1 MSTQVARIGG
11 QLLQAN
17 LLRELADLKFDNDL
31 LVIKRDNTLG
41 INTTTTPRNLTV
53 NGTLRTTS
61 GGSDPDVIFGN
72 SFKVGDL
79 TLATTGISTPS
90 GNVTI
95 KSTHPEGYI
104 KTNGI
109 GSYNFAIRDDGIQ
122 ALQTNGGLGIKS
134 EVFDGQT
141 LAWNSN
147 GNYGNYWD
155 PGPRN
160 SASSPPNDMDRLY
173 DYALTLSQ
181 SGSWT
186 AEELAAL
193 DWDGDGDIQA
203 DDVLQLGEL
212 NTKFVGGVAYP
223 ASNTIAEHNNPT
235 AFKAYIEK
243 YYPRSV
249 PKALQLQTGG
259 TLTVT
264 GNVHAT
270 GNITYGGTS
279 ITIGDDSTDS
289 ASFLAE
295 FKNDIIPDDNDRF
308 HIGKDDDST
317 GPAKGFKIA
326 VNNLIADS
334 VKASGLVYQ
343 GIELTKDVGIYFVS
357 SNNGNDINA
366 GNNPGGPFAS
376 LTKALSVAVDG
387 DLIYIYPGQYQETFP
402 MTVPKGVT
410 IQGDSIKGVEIYPTS
425 ATQSNDA
432 FLLNSDVTIENIT
445 IKDFF
450 YDSGNDKGYAFRFA
464 NNFSTLIEN
473 TEPGR
478 SPYIRNCTVLTKGTT
493 TSVSDPRGFDSGDAG
508 KGALVDGSVVNS
520 NSRSASILFH
530 AVTFITPGV
539 DGLTMTNG
547 VRVEWLNSFTYF
559 ANRGIYML
567 QGSGRTDNNGA
578 TVYGGEL
585 RTIASANVY
594 GNKGIEASGA
604 NCLAYMVNHNFAYI
618 GSGKN
623 VTNDNTTTIQAN
635 EVIETNSAKVY
646 HTGQDQRGNFRVG
659 DKFLVD
665 LENERT
671 SFDIESIFAQNTK
684 VQIRQGND
692 SVTLEPGRIGLDN
705 IVVTGN
711 VIEATRSAINFDS
724 VGNIVF
730 QGNVNAPSVETT
742 GNLSIGG
749 TLTTIGDAPT
759 DTVDFNTNIS
769 QDFTAGNNN
778 GVLTLR
784 GNKDDPSFAYGKTYT
799 LTANGITYTYGPT
812 GDGTG
817 GNSDARDG
825 NHYLGI
831 ADLNVPG
838 LTYGVSAPGG
848 GLLNPVQITYVAQSV
863 GDRLILGNTNGWTH
877 VGLQSGGSYRADG
890 TDLGTS
896 AYRWKELHTKS
907 AIIDSITISSQ
918 SIATTPS
925 NADLN
930 ITATGTG
937 KVRVENLEFEDNK
950 IIGKFSPEGVFTIS
964 DYELSTPAIFN
975 GYLAFR
981 TQLPKYTTVF
991 GIPVLGTAT
1000 VSDDAIKHAANM
1012 LGSYLDNN
1020 FDGVADDSLLLATFS
1035 SGLYGIVVYADA
1047 TEEASLAST
1056 FGAFAVNRTFG
1067 VYQSEMNNYQGDGV
1081 GGQRDLASEKILK
1094 NMLIPRICGLYTD
1107 LSPTRPTT
1115 LTTALDSS
1123 RGGYQAGGDPSYNY
1137 PAFAW
1142 YTDTT
1147 GLTYNNLCYEY
1158 LYLLVATMTGA
1169 LNWRSA
1175 TITNLFDHYTSVL
1188 LSAND
1193 AAGFAIVNN
1202 ATYKLPIANTPSIDY
1217 WTSVTN
1223 VLGGTSRDVVLQPSG
1238 NVEISSTSNI
1248 KLPNGTTAERPSVQ
1262 GGLRY
1267 NSTFGTIEG
1276 LETAGSVSLGGIYDT
1291 DRDTYLDLSNNQYN
1305 FVTAGVTNHRLNGTL
1320 LESNGFS
1327 SDHKFSIDGN
1337 VVSNDTQ
1344 DGTSILRANG
1354 TGYTEIENIKFRDS
1368 ELWNWSSS
1376 NFIINLT
1383 NTSGNAF
1390 LKIENTS
1397 GMVVPLGTT
1406 AERPGSPEV
1415 GTTRYNKQL
1424 EYLETWNGS
1433 NWINAAGEVESI
1445 ASSDVEDLAYV
1456 FNLILD

>member
-11 QLLQAN
+11 QLLQDN

-53 NGTLRTTS
+53 NGTLRTSS

-72 SFKVGDL
+72 SFKVGDI
-79 TLATTGISTPS
+79 TLATTGISTAS
-90 GNVTI
+90 GDISI
-95 KSTHPEGYI
+95 KSTHPEGFI
-104 KTNGI
+104 STAGV
-109 GSYNFAIRDDGIQ
+109 GSYNFAIKGDGIQ
-122 ALQTNGGLGIKS
+122 ALQTNGGIGIKS

-141 LAWNSN
+141 AAWNSN

-160 SASSPPNDMDRLY
+160 SATSVPNDMDRLY

-181 SGSWT
+181 SGNWT

-203 DDVLQLGEL
+203 DDVLQLKEL
-212 NTKFVGGVAYP
+212 NTQFVNGTAFP
-223 ASNTIAEHNNPT
+223 ASNTLAEHANT
-235 AFKAYIEK
+235 EAFKAYIAK

-249 PKALQLQTGG
+249 PKAVQLQTGG

-264 GNVHAT
+264 GDVHAT

-295 FKNDIIPDDNDRF
+295 FKNDLIPDDNDRF

-317 GPAKGFKIA
+317 GPAKGFRIA
-326 VNNLIADS
+326 VENLVADS

-357 SNNGNDINA
+357 TNNGADTND
-366 GNNPGGPFAS
+366 GNNPGGPFAT

-387 DLIYIYPGQYQETFP
+387 DLIYIYPGQYQEAFP

-410 IQGDSIKGVEIYPTS
+410 IQGDSIRGVEIYPTS

-432 FLLNSDVTIENIT
+432 FLVNSDVTIENIT
-445 IKDFF
+445 IKD
-450 YDSGNDKGYAFRFA
+450 YYYNSGANTGYGFRFA
-464 NNFSTLIEN
+464 NNFTTNIVGQDI
-473 TEPGR
+473 GR
-478 SPYIRNCTVLTKGTT
+478 SPYIRNCTVITKGST
-493 TSVSDPRGFDSGDAG
+493 TSASDPRGFDSGDAG
-508 KGALVDGSVVNS
+508 KGALVDGQVVS
-520 NSRSASILFH
+520 SSSRSASMLFH

-539 DGLTMTNG
+539 DALTMTNG

-559 ANRGIYML
+559 ANRGIYMT
-567 QGSGRTDNNGA
+567 QGSAGRTTPEA
-578 TVYGGEL
+578 TTVYGGEL

-594 GNKGIEASGA
+594 GNKGIEADGA
-604 NCLAYMVNHNFAYI
+604 NCLAYMINQNFAYI

-635 EVIETNSAKVY
+635 EVTELNNAKV
-646 HTGQDQRGNFRVG
+646 HFTGQDQKGNFRVG

-671 SFDIESIFAQNTK
+671 SFDIESIFATNSQ
-684 VQIRQGND
+684 VQIRNGND
-692 SVTLEPGRIGLDN
+692 TVTLNESIVALDN
-705 IVVTGN
+705 IAIQGN
-711 VIEATRSAINFDS
+711 VIEATKSAINFNS

-730 QGNVNAPSVETT
+730 QSNVNAPSIETT

-749 TLTTIGDAPT
+749 ALTTIGDAPT

-769 QDFTAGNNN
+769 QDFTPGNDN
-778 GVLTLR
+778 GLLTIP
-784 GNKDDPSFAYGKTYT
+784 GTIQDPSFAIDKTYT
-799 LTANGITYTYGPT
+799 LTANGVTYTYGPT
-812 GDGTG
+812 TNEDRNFYTG
-817 GNSDARDG
+817 LN
-825 NHYLGI
+825 NLGI
-831 ADLNVPG
+831 PGFAMGVVPG
-838 LTYGVSAPGG
+838 ALPV
-848 GLLNPVQITYVAQSV
+848 PVQITYTAQSA
-863 GDRLILGNTNGWTH
+863 GDTLTLANTNGWTH
-877 VGLQSGGSYRADG
+877 IGLQAGASYRAG
-890 TDLGTS
+890 AVDLGTS
-896 AYRWKELHTKS
+896 TTRWKELHTKS

-925 NADLN
+925 NADLK

-937 KVRVENLEFEDNK
+937 RVRFENLEFEDNK
-950 IIGKFSPEGVFTIS
+950 IIGKFSPEGVFTVS

-975 GYLAFR
+975 GYTSFK

-1012 LGSYLDNN
+1012 LASYLDNN
-1020 FDGVADDSLLLATFS
+1020 FDGVADDPALLATFS
-1035 SGLYGIVVYADA
+1035 SGLYGIVVYSDA
-1047 TEEASLAST
+1047 TEESTLSST

-1067 VYQSEMNNYQGDGV
+1067 VYQNEMNSYQGDGV

-1094 NMLIPRICGLYTD
+1094 NMLIPRIIGLYTD
-1107 LSPTRPTT
+1107 ISTTRPSI
-1115 LTTALDSS
+1115 LTTAMDSA
-1123 RGGYQAGGDPSYNY
+1123 RGGYQAGGVAGYNY

-1142 YTDTT
+1142 YTDAT
-1147 GLTYNNLCYEY
+1147 GLNYNNLCYEY
-1158 LYLLVATMTGA
+1158 LYLLTATMTGA
-1169 LNWRSA
+1169 LVWRA
-1175 TITNLFDHYTSVL
+1175 PGITSLFDHYTSL
-1188 LSAND
+1188 LLASND
-1193 AAGFAIVNN
+1193 AAGYALVNT
-1202 ATYKLPIANTPSIDY
+1202 ASYKLPIANTPSIDY

-1223 VLGGTSRDVVLQPSG
+1223 VLGGTSRDVVLKPSG
-1238 NVEISSTSNI
+1238 NLSVTGTSDI
-1248 KLPNGTTAERPSVQ
+1248 QLPVGTTAQRPPLQ
-1262 GGLRY
+1262 AGLRY

-1276 LETAGSVSLGGIYDT
+1276 LEVAGSVSLGGIYDT
-1291 DRDTYLDLSNNQYN
+1291 DRDTYLDLSNNQYQ
-1305 FVTAGVTNHRLNGTL
+1305 FVTAGQTNHTLNGTL
-1320 LESNGFS
+1320 LESQGFS

-1337 VVSNDTQ
+1337 IVSSDES
-1344 DGTSILRANG
+1344 DGTSVLRSNG
-1354 TGYTEIENIKFRDS
+1354 TGYTEIESLKFRDS

-1376 NFIINLT
+1376 NFIVNLT
-1383 NTSGNAF
+1383 NTTGNAY
-1390 LKIENTS
+1390 LKIDNTS
-1397 GMVVPLGTT
+1397 GMVVPQGTT
-1406 AERPGSPEV
+1406 AQRPASPEV
-1415 GTTRYNKQL
+1415 GHTRYNLTL

-1445 ASSDVEDLAYV
+1445 ESSDVEQLAYV

>member
-11 QLLQAN
+11 QLLQDN

-41 INTTTTPRNLTV
+41 INTTTTPRNLTI
-53 NGTLRTTS
+53 NGTIRTAS
-61 GGSDPDVIFGN
+61 GNSDPDVIFGN

-79 TLATTGISTPS
+79 TLATTGISSPS
-90 GNVTI
+90 GNISI
-95 KSTHPEGYI
+95 KSTHVEGYI

-109 GSYNFAIRDDGIQ
+109 GSNNFAVKGDGIQ
-122 ALQTNGGLGIKS
+122 ALQTNGGIGIKS

-141 LAWNSN
+141 AAWNSN

-155 PGPRN
+155 PGPID
-160 SASSPPNDMDRLY
+160 SATAPPNDMNRLY

-186 AEELAAL
+186 SEELAAL

-212 NTKFVGGVAYP
+212 NTNYVAGVAYP
-223 ASNTIAEHNNPT
+223 ASNLISEHANPT

-249 PKALQLQTGG
+249 PRQVQLQTGG

-270 GNITYGGTS
+270 GNITYGGGS
-279 ITIGDDSTDS
+279 ITIGDDSTDT

-295 FKNDIIPDDNDRF
+295 FKNDLIPDDSDRF

-357 SNNGNDINA
+357 VNNGNDINA

-376 LTKALSVAVDG
+376 ITKALSVATDG
-387 DLIYIYPGQYQETFP
+387 DLIYVYPGQYQETFP
-402 MTVPKGVT
+402 MTIPKGVT
-410 IQGDSIKGVEIYPTS
+410 VQGDSIKGVEIYPTS

-432 FLLNSDVTIENIT
+432 FLLNTDSTIENIT

-450 YDSGNDKGYAFRFA
+450 YDSGNDKGYGFRFA
-464 NNFSTLIEN
+464 NNFSTNIIDQ
-473 TEPGR
+473 EPGR

-493 TSVSDPRGFDSGDAG
+493 TSASDPRGFASGDAG
-508 KGALVDGSVVNS
+508 KGALVDGSVVS
-520 NSRSASILFH
+520 QNSRSASMLFH

-539 DGLTMTNG
+539 DGLTMKNG

-559 ANRGIYML
+559 ANRGIYIL
-567 QGSGRTDNNGA
+567 QGSGRTAKNGT

-594 GNKGIEASGA
+594 GNKGIEADGA
-604 NCLAYMVNHNFAYI
+604 NCLAYMVNQNFAYI

-635 EVIETNSAKVY
+635 EVTESNNAKIY
-646 HTGQDQRGNFRVG
+646 FTGQDQRGNFRVG

-671 SFDIESIFAQNTK
+671 SFDVESIFASNSK

-692 SVTLEPGRIGLDN
+692 VVSLEPGRVGLDN
-705 IVVTGN
+705 IVIQGN
-711 VIEATRSAINFDS
+711 VIQATKSAINFNS

-730 QGNVNAPSVETT
+730 QGNVNAPSVDMT
-742 GNLSIGG
+742 GNLTIGG
-749 TLTTIGDAPT
+749 SLTTLGDAPT

-769 QDFTAGNNN
+769 QNFEPGNNN
-778 GVLTLR
+778 GILKLY
-784 GNKDDPSFAYGKTYT
+784 GDKSDPNFNYPETYS
-799 LTANGITYTYGPT
+799 LKANGITYTYNAT
-812 GDGTG
+812 GEDER
-817 GNSDARDG
+817 NYFA
-825 NHYLGI
+825 GI
-831 ADLNVPG
+831 AALNVPG
-838 LTYGVSAPGG
+838 LTIGSHSLN
-848 GLLNPVQITYVAQSV
+848 GLTNAILITYIAQAV
-863 GDRLILGNTNGWTH
+863 GDQLVLLGNASDATNGWVHLGHQPGT
-877 VGLQSGGSYRADG
+877 YRADG
-890 TDLGTS
+890 SDLGTS
-896 AYRWKELHTKS
+896 TYRWKELHTKT
-907 AIIDSITISSQ
+907 ANIDTISISSQ
-918 SIATTPS
+918 LISTNTS
-925 NADLN
+925 NADLY

-937 KVRVENLEFEDNK
+937 KVRVENIEFEDNK
-950 IIGKFSPEGVFTIS
+950 IIGKFSPEGSFIVN
-964 DYELSTPAIFN
+964 DYELSTPTIFN
-975 GYLAFR
+975 GYMSFK

-1000 VSDDAIKHAANM
+1000 VSDNAIKHAANM
-1012 LGSYLDNN
+1012 LASYLDNN
-1020 FDGVADDSLLLATFS
+1020 FDNVADDATLLATFS

-1056 FGAFAVNRTFG
+1056 FGSFAVNRTFG
-1067 VYQSEMNNYQGDGV
+1067 VYQSEMNSYLGDGV
-1081 GGQRDLASEKILK
+1081 GSQRDLASEKILK
-1094 NMLIPRICGLYTD
+1094 NMLIPRISGLYTN
-1107 LSPTRPTT
+1107 LSTTRPTT
-1115 LTTALDSS
+1115 LTTAMDAS
-1123 RGGYQAGGDPSYNY
+1123 RGGYQAGGVAGYNY

-1142 YTDTT
+1142 YTDPT
-1147 GLTYNNLCYEY
+1147 GLNYNNLCYEY
-1158 LYLLVATMTGA
+1158 LYLLTATMAGSLT
-1169 LNWRSA
+1169 WRSA
-1175 TITNLFDHYTSVL
+1175 TITSLFDHYTSVL
-1188 LSAND
+1188 LANND
-1193 AAGFAIVNN
+1193 AAGFSIVND
-1202 ATYKLPIANTPSIDY
+1202 ATYKLPITNSPSIDY

-1223 VLGGTSRDVVLQPSG
+1223 NLGGTSRDVVLQPSG
-1238 NVEISSTSNI
+1238 NVTVSATSDLR
-1248 KLPNGTTAERPSVQ
+1248 LPVGTTAQRPPLQ
-1262 GGLRY
+1262 AGLRY

-1305 FVTAGVTNHRLNGTL
+1305 FVTAGQTNHRLNGIL
-1320 LESNGFS
+1320 LESQGFS

-1337 VVSNDTQ
+1337 IVSNDTT
-1344 DGTSILRANG
+1344 DGTSILRSNG

-1376 NFIINLT
+1376 NFIFNLT
-1383 NTSGNAF
+1383 NSTGNAY
-1390 LKIENTS
+1390 LKIDNTS
-1397 GMVVPLGTT
+1397 GMVVPQGTT
-1406 AERPGSPEV
+1406 AQRPAGPEV
-1415 GTTRYNKQL
+1415 GHTRYNKQL

-1433 NWINAAGEVESI
+1433 KWINAAGEVESI
-1445 ASSDVEDLAYV
+1445 LADDVEQLAYV

>member
-11 QLLQAN
+11 QLLQDN

-41 INTTTTPRNLTV
+41 INTTTTPRNLTI

-72 SFKVGDL
+72 SFKVGDI
-79 TLATTGISTPS
+79 TLATTGISTAS
-90 GNVTI
+90 GNISI
-95 KSTHPEGYI
+95 KSTHPQGFI
-104 KTNGI
+104 TTAGV
-109 GSYNFAIRDDGIQ
+109 GSYNFAVKGDGIQ
-122 ALQTNGGLGIKS
+122 ALQTNGGIGIKS

-141 LAWNSN
+141 AAWNSN

-155 PGPRN
+155 PGPKI

-181 SGSWT
+181 SGNWT

-203 DDVLQLGEL
+203 DDVLQLKEL
-212 NTKFVGGVAYP
+212 NTQFVSGTAFP
-223 ASNTIAEHNNPT
+223 ASNTLAEHSNT
-235 AFKAYIEK
+235 EAFKAYIAK

-249 PKALQLQTGG
+249 PKEVQLQTGG

-295 FKNDIIPDDNDRF
+295 FKNDLIPDDNDRF

-317 GPAKGFKIA
+317 GPAKGFRIA
-326 VNNLIADS
+326 VENLVADS

-357 SNNGNDINA
+357 TNNGADTND

-376 LTKALSVAVDG
+376 LTKALSVATDG
-387 DLIYIYPGQYQETFP
+387 DLIYIYPGQYQEAFP

-410 IQGDSIKGVEIYPTS
+410 IQGDSIRGVEIYPTS

-445 IKDFF
+445 LKD
-450 YDSGNDKGYAFRFA
+450 YYYNSGANTGYGFRFA
-464 NNFSTLIEN
+464 NNFTTNIVGQDI
-473 TEPGR
+473 GR
-478 SPYIRNCTVLTKGTT
+478 SPYIRNCTVITKGTT
-493 TSVSDPRGFDSGDAG
+493 TSASDPRGFASGDAG
-508 KGALVDGSVVNS
+508 KGALVDGQVVS
-520 NSRSASILFH
+520 STSRSASILFH

-539 DGLTMTNG
+539 DALTMTNG

-559 ANRGIYML
+559 ANRGIYMT
-567 QGSGRTDNNGA
+567 QGSAGRTTPEST

-594 GNKGIEASGA
+594 GNKGIEADGA
-604 NCLAYMVNHNFAYI
+604 NCLAYMINQNFAYI

-635 EVIETNSAKVY
+635 EVTELNNAKV
-646 HTGQDQRGNFRVG
+646 HFTGQDQRGNFRVG

-671 SFDIESIFAQNTK
+671 SFDIESIFATNSQ
-684 VQIRQGND
+684 VQIRNGNNT
-692 SVTLEPGRIGLDN
+692 VTLNESIVALDN
-705 IVVTGN
+705 IAIQGN
-711 VIEATRSAINFDS
+711 VIEATKSAINFNS

-749 TLTTIGDAPT
+749 ALTTIGDAPT

-769 QDFTAGNNN
+769 QDFTPGNDN
-778 GVLTLR
+778 GVLTVP
-784 GNKDDPSFAYGKTYT
+784 GNIQDPSFAIDKTYT
-799 LTANGITYTYGPT
+799 LTANGVTYTYGPT
-812 GDGTG
+812 TNEDRNFYTG
-817 GNSDARDG
+817 LN
-825 NHYLGI
+825 NLGI
-831 ADLNVPG
+831 PGFAMGVVPG
-838 LTYGVSAPGG
+838 ALPV
-848 GLLNPVQITYVAQSV
+848 PVQITYTAQSA
-863 GDRLILGNTNGWTH
+863 GDTLTLANTNGWTH
-877 VGLQSGGSYRADG
+877 VGLQAGASYRAG
-890 TDLGTS
+890 AVDLGTS
-896 AYRWKELHTKS
+896 TTRWKELHTKS

-918 SIATTPS
+918 SIATTPT
-925 NADLN
+925 NADLK

-937 KVRVENLEFEDNK
+937 RVRFENLEFEDNK

-975 GYLAFR
+975 GYTAFK

-1012 LGSYLDNN
+1012 LASYLDND

-1047 TEEASLAST
+1047 TEEST
-1056 FGAFAVNRTFG
+1056 LSSIFGAFAVNRTFG
-1067 VYQSEMNNYQGDGV
+1067 VYQNEMNSYQGDGV

-1094 NMLIPRICGLYTD
+1094 NMLIPRIIGLYTD
-1107 LSPTRPTT
+1107 ISTTRPSI
-1115 LTTALDSS
+1115 LTTAMDSA
-1123 RGGYQAGGDPSYNY
+1123 RGGYQAGGVAGYNY

-1142 YTDTT
+1142 YTDAT
-1147 GLTYNNLCYEY
+1147 GLNYNNLCYEY
-1158 LYLLVATMTGA
+1158 LYLLTATMTGA
-1169 LNWRSA
+1169 LVWRA
-1175 TITNLFDHYTSVL
+1175 PGITSLFDHYTSL
-1188 LSAND
+1188 LLANND
-1193 AAGFAIVNN
+1193 AAGYALVNT
-1202 ATYKLPIANTPSIDY
+1202 ASYKLPITNTPSIDY

-1223 VLGGTSRDVVLQPSG
+1223 VLGGTSRDVILKPSG
-1238 NVEISSTSNI
+1238 NVTVSATSDI
-1248 KLPNGTTAERPSVQ
+1248 QLPVGTTAQRPPLQ
-1262 GGLRY
+1262 AGLRY

-1276 LETAGSVSLGGIYDT
+1276 LEVAGSVSLGGIYDT
-1291 DRDTYLDLSNNQYN
+1291 DRDTYLDLSNNQYQ
-1305 FVTAGVTNHRLNGTL
+1305 FVTAGQTNHTLNGTL
-1320 LESNGFS
+1320 LESQGFS

-1337 VVSNDTQ
+1337 IVSSDES
-1344 DGTSILRANG
+1344 DGTSVLRSNG
-1354 TGYTEIENIKFRDS
+1354 TGYTEIESLKFRDS

-1383 NTSGNAF
+1383 NTTGNAY
-1390 LKIENTS
+1390 LKIDNTS
-1397 GMVVPLGTT
+1397 GMVVPQGTT

-1424 EYLETWNGS
+1424 EYLETWNGT

-1445 ASSDVEDLAYV
+1445 ESSDVEQLAYV

>member
-11 QLLQAN
+11 QLLQNN

-53 NGTLRTTS
+53 TGTLRTTS
-61 GGSDPDVIFGN
+61 GSSDPDVIFGN

-79 TLATTGISTPS
+79 TLATTGISTAS
-90 GNVTI
+90 GDVTL
-95 KSTHPEGYI
+95 KSTHPAGFVS
-104 KTNGI
+104 TNGI
-109 GSYNFAIRDDGIQ
+109 GSYNFAVKGDGIQ
-122 ALQTNGGLGIKS
+122 ALQTNGGIGIKS
-134 EVFDGQT
+134 EAFDGQT
-141 LAWNSN
+141 AAWNSN

-160 SASSPPNDMDRLY
+160 SATSVPNDMDRLY
-173 DYALTLSQ
+173 DYALSLSQ

-186 AEELAAL
+186 PEELAAL

-212 NTKFVGGVAYP
+212 NTKFVNGVAYP

-235 AFKAYIEK
+235 AFKAYIAK

-249 PKALQLQTGG
+249 PKELQLQTGG

-295 FKNDIIPDDNDRF
+295 FKNDLIPDDTDRF

-317 GPAKGFKIA
+317 GPAKGFRIA
-326 VNNLIADS
+326 VDNLIADS

-357 SNNGNDINA
+357 SNNGSDTND

-402 MTVPKGVT
+402 MTVPAGVT
-410 IQGDSIKGVEIYPTS
+410 IQGDSIRGVEIYPTS

-432 FLLNSDVTIENIT
+432 FLVNSDVTIENIT

-464 NNFSTLIEN
+464 NNFSTTVDLSG
-473 TEPGR
+473 PGR
-478 SPYIRNCTVLTKGTT
+478 SPYIRNITVLTKGTT
-493 TSVSDPRGFDSGDAG
+493 TNASDPRGFASGDAG
-508 KGALVDGSVVNS
+508 KGALIDGQVVAS
-520 NSRSASILFH
+520 NSRSASMLFH
-530 AVTFITPGV
+530 SCTFITPGV
-539 DGLTMTNG
+539 DALTITNG

-559 ANRGIYML
+559 ANRGIYMK

-594 GNKGIEASGA
+594 GNKGIEADGA
-604 NCLAYMVNHNFAYI
+604 NCLAYMINQNFAYI

-635 EVIETNSAKVY
+635 EVTELNNAKVY
-646 HTGQDQRGNFRVG
+646 FTGQDQRGNFRVG
-659 DKFLVD
+659 DNFLVD

-692 SVTLEPGRIGLDN
+692 SVTIEPGKIGLDN

-730 QGNVNAPSVETT
+730 QGNVNAPSVETS

-749 TLTTIGDAPT
+749 TLTTIGDEPT

-769 QDFTAGNNN
+769 QDFTPGNNN
-778 GVLTLR
+778 GVLTVP
-784 GNKDDPSFAYGKTYT
+784 GTIQDPSFAINKTYT
-799 LTANGITYTYGPT
+799 LTANGVTYTYGPT
-812 GDGTG
+812 TNEDRNFYTG
-817 GNSDARDG
+817 LN
-825 NHYLGI
+825 NLGI
-831 ADLNVPG
+831 PGFNMGVVPG
-838 LTYGVSAPGG
+838 ALPV
-848 GLLNPVQITYVAQSV
+848 PVQITYTAQSA
-863 GDRLILGNTNGWTH
+863 GDTLTLANTNGWTH
-877 VGLQSGGSYRADG
+877 VGLQAGASYRAG
-890 TDLGTS
+890 AVDLGTS
-896 AYRWKELHTKS
+896 TTRWKELHTKS

-925 NADLN
+925 NADLK

-937 KVRVENLEFEDNK
+937 RVRFENLEFEDNK

-964 DYELSTPAIFN
+964 DYELSTPTIFS
-975 GYLAFR
+975 GYLSFR
-981 TQLPKYTTVF
+981 TQLPKYTEVF
-991 GIPVLGTAT
+991 GIPVLGKAT

-1012 LGSYLDNN
+1012 LASYLDNN
-1020 FDGVADDSLLLATFS
+1020 FDGVADDPALLATFS

-1067 VYQSEMNNYQGDGV
+1067 VYQNEMNSYQGDGV
-1081 GGQRDLASEKILK
+1081 SGQRDLASEKILK
-1094 NMLIPRICGLYTD
+1094 NMLMPRISGLYTD
-1107 LSPTRPTT
+1107 LSTTRPTA
-1115 LTTALDSS
+1115 LTTALDAA
-1123 RGGYQAGGDPSYNY
+1123 RGGYQEGGVAGYNY

-1142 YTDTT
+1142 YTDPT
-1147 GLTYNNLCYEY
+1147 GLNYNDLCYEY
-1158 LYLLVATMTGA
+1158 MYLLVATMTGS
-1169 LNWRSA
+1169 LNWRSS
-1175 TITNLFDHYTSVL
+1175 TITSLWDPYTSVL
-1188 LSAND
+1188 LANDD
-1193 AAGFAIVNN
+1193 AAGFSIVNN
-1202 ATYKLPIANTPSIDY
+1202 STYKFPIANSPSIDY

-1223 VLGGTSRDVVLQPSG
+1223 VLGGTKRDVVLQPSG
-1238 NVEISSTSNI
+1238 NVTISATSDI
-1248 KLPNGTTAERPSVQ
+1248 KLPVGTTAQRPPVQ

-1276 LETAGSVSLGGIYDT
+1276 LEVAGSVSLGGIYDT
-1291 DRDTYLDLSNNQYN
+1291 DRDTYLDLSNNQYQ
-1305 FVTAGVTNHRLNGTL
+1305 FVTAGQTNHTLNGTL
-1320 LESNGFS
+1320 IESQGFS

-1337 VVSNDTQ
+1337 IVSSDQT
-1344 DGTSILRANG
+1344 DGTSILRSNG
-1354 TGYTEIENIKFRDS
+1354 TGYTEIEDLKFRDS
-1368 ELWNWSSS
+1368 ELWNWSDS
-1376 NFIINLT
+1376 NFIVNLT
-1383 NTSGNAF
+1383 NTTGNAY

-1397 GMVVPLGTT
+1397 GMVVPLGTS
-1406 AERPGSPEV
+1406 AERPGTPEV

>member
-11 QLLQAN
+11 QLLQDN

-41 INTTTTPRNLTV
+41 INTTTTPRNLTI
-53 NGTLRTTS
+53 NGTIRTAS
-61 GGSDPDVIFGN
+61 GNSDPDVIFGN

-79 TLATTGISTPS
+79 TLATTGISSPS
-90 GNVTI
+90 GNISI
-95 KSTHPEGYI
+95 KSTHVEGYI

-109 GSYNFAIRDDGIQ
+109 GSNNFAVKGDGIQ
-122 ALQTNGGLGIKS
+122 ALQTNGGIGIKS

-141 LAWNSN
+141 AAWNSN

-155 PGPRN
+155 PGPID
-160 SASSPPNDMDRLY
+160 SATAPPNDMNRLY

-186 AEELAAL
+186 SEELAAL

-212 NTKFVGGVAYP
+212 NTNYVAGVAYP
-223 ASNTIAEHNNPT
+223 ASNLISEHANPT

-249 PKALQLQTGG
+249 PRQVQLQTGG

-264 GNVHAT
+264 GNLHAT
-270 GNITYGGTS
+270 GNITYGGGS
-279 ITIGDDSTDS
+279 ITIGDDSTDT

-295 FKNDIIPDDNDRF
+295 FKNDLIPDDSDRF
-308 HIGKDDDST
+308 HIGKDNDST

-357 SNNGNDINA
+357 VNNGNDINA

-376 LTKALSVAVDG
+376 ITKALSVATDG
-387 DLIYIYPGQYQETFP
+387 DLIYVYPGQYQETFP
-402 MTVPKGVT
+402 MTIPKGVT
-410 IQGDSIKGVEIYPTS
+410 VQGDSIKGVEIYPTS

-432 FLLNSDVTIENIT
+432 FLLNTDSTIENIT

-450 YDSGNDKGYAFRFA
+450 YDSGNDKGYGFRFA
-464 NNFSTLIEN
+464 NNFSTNIIDQ
-473 TEPGR
+473 EPGR

-493 TSVSDPRGFDSGDAG
+493 TSASDPRGFASGDAG
-508 KGALVDGSVVNS
+508 KGALVDGSVVS
-520 NSRSASILFH
+520 QNSRSASMLFH

-539 DGLTMTNG
+539 DGLTMKNG

-559 ANRGIYML
+559 ANRGIYIL
-567 QGSGRTDNNGA
+567 QGSGRTAKNGT

-594 GNKGIEASGA
+594 GNKGIEADGA
-604 NCLAYMVNHNFAYI
+604 NCLAYMVNQNFAYI

-635 EVIETNSAKVY
+635 EVTESNNAKIY
-646 HTGQDQRGNFRVG
+646 FTGQDQRGNFRVG

-671 SFDIESIFAQNTK
+671 SFDVESIFASNSK

-692 SVTLEPGRIGLDN
+692 VVSLEPGRVGLDN
-705 IVVTGN
+705 IVIQGN
-711 VIEATRSAINFDS
+711 VIQATKSAINFNS

-730 QGNVNAPSVETT
+730 QGNVNAPSVDMT
-742 GNLSIGG
+742 GNLTIGG
-749 TLTTIGDAPT
+749 SLTTLGDAPT

-769 QDFTAGNNN
+769 QNFEPGNNN
-778 GVLTLR
+778 GILKLYGDKSDPNFNYPETYSLR
-784 GNKDDPSFAYGKTYT
+784 
-799 LTANGITYTYGPT
+799 ANGITYTYNAT
-812 GDGTG
+812 GEDER
-817 GNSDARDG
+817 NYFA
-825 NHYLGI
+825 GI
-831 ADLNVPG
+831 AALSVPG
-838 LTYGVSAPGG
+838 LTIGSHSLN
-848 GLLNPVQITYVAQSV
+848 GLTNAILITYIAQAV
-863 GDRLILGNTNGWTH
+863 GDQLVLLGNASDATNGWVHLGHQPGT
-877 VGLQSGGSYRADG
+877 YKADG
-890 TDLGTS
+890 SDLGTS
-896 AYRWKELHTKS
+896 SYRWKELHTKS
-907 AIIDSITISSQ
+907 ANIDTISISSQ
-918 SIATTPS
+918 LISTNTT

-950 IIGKFSPEGVFTIS
+950 IIGKFSPEGSFIVN
-964 DYELSTPAIFN
+964 DYELSTPTIFN
-975 GYLAFR
+975 GYMSFK

-1000 VSDDAIKHAANM
+1000 VSDNAIKHAANM
-1012 LGSYLDNN
+1012 LASYLDNN
-1020 FDGVADDSLLLATFS
+1020 FDNVADDATLLATFS

-1056 FGAFAVNRTFG
+1056 FGSFAVNRTFG
-1067 VYQSEMNNYQGDGV
+1067 VYQSEMNSYLGDGV
-1081 GGQRDLASEKILK
+1081 GSQRDLASEKILK
-1094 NMLIPRICGLYTD
+1094 NMLIPRISGLYTN
-1107 LSPTRPTT
+1107 LSTTRPTT
-1115 LTTALDSS
+1115 LTTAMDAS
-1123 RGGYQAGGDPSYNY
+1123 RGGYQAGGVAGYNY

-1142 YTDTT
+1142 YTDPT
-1147 GLTYNNLCYEY
+1147 GLNYNNLCYEY
-1158 LYLLVATMTGA
+1158 LYLLTATMAGSLT
-1169 LNWRSA
+1169 WRSA
-1175 TITNLFDHYTSVL
+1175 TITSLFDHYTSVL
-1188 LSAND
+1188 LANND
-1193 AAGFAIVNN
+1193 AAGFSIVND
-1202 ATYKLPIANTPSIDY
+1202 ATYKLPITNSPSIDY

-1223 VLGGTSRDVVLQPSG
+1223 NLGGTSRDVVLQPSG
-1238 NVEISSTSNI
+1238 NVTVSATSDLR
-1248 KLPNGTTAERPSVQ
+1248 LPVGTTAQRPPLQ
-1262 GGLRY
+1262 AGLRY

-1305 FVTAGVTNHRLNGTL
+1305 FVTAGQTNHRLNGIL
-1320 LESNGFS
+1320 LESQGFS

-1337 VVSNDTQ
+1337 IVSNDTT
-1344 DGTSILRANG
+1344 DGTSILRSNG

-1376 NFIINLT
+1376 NFIFNLT
-1383 NTSGNAF
+1383 NSTGNAY
-1390 LKIENTS
+1390 LKIDNTS
-1397 GMVVPLGTT
+1397 GMVVPQGTT
-1406 AERPGSPEV
+1406 AQRPAGPEV
-1415 GTTRYNKQL
+1415 GHTRYNKQL

-1433 NWINAAGEVESI
+1433 KWINAAGEVESI
-1445 ASSDVEDLAYV
+1445 LADDVEQLAYV

>member
-11 QLLQAN
+11 QLLQNN

-53 NGTLRTTS
+53 TGTLRTTS
-61 GGSDPDVIFGN
+61 GSSDPDVIFGN

-79 TLATTGISTPS
+79 TLATTGISTAS
-90 GNVTI
+90 GDVTL
-95 KSTHPEGYI
+95 KSTHPAGFVT
-104 KTNGI
+104 TNGI
-109 GSYNFAIRDDGIQ
+109 GSYNFAVKGDGIQ
-122 ALQTNGGLGIKS
+122 ALQTNGGIGIKS
-134 EVFDGQT
+134 EAFDGQT
-141 LAWNSN
+141 AAWNSN

-160 SASSPPNDMDRLY
+160 SATSVPNDMDRLY
-173 DYALTLSQ
+173 DYALSLSQ

-186 AEELAAL
+186 PEELAAL

-212 NTKFVGGVAYP
+212 NTKFVNGVAYP

-235 AFKAYIEK
+235 AFKAYIAK

-249 PKALQLQTGG
+249 PKELQLQTGG

-295 FKNDIIPDDNDRF
+295 FKNDLIPDDTDRF

-317 GPAKGFKIA
+317 GPAKGFRIA
-326 VNNLIADS
+326 VDNLIADS

-357 SNNGNDINA
+357 SNNGSDTND

-402 MTVPKGVT
+402 MTVPAGVT
-410 IQGDSIKGVEIYPTS
+410 IQGDSIRGVEIYPTS

-432 FLLNSDVTIENIT
+432 FLVNSDVTIENIT

-464 NNFSTLIEN
+464 NNFSTTVDLSG
-473 TEPGR
+473 PGR
-478 SPYIRNCTVLTKGTT
+478 SPYIRNITVLTKGTT
-493 TSVSDPRGFDSGDAG
+493 TNASDPRGFASGDAG
-508 KGALVDGSVVNS
+508 KGALIDGQVVAS
-520 NSRSASILFH
+520 NSRSASMLFH
-530 AVTFITPGV
+530 SCTFITPGV
-539 DGLTMTNG
+539 DALTITNG

-559 ANRGIYML
+559 ANRGIYMK

-594 GNKGIEASGA
+594 GNKGIEADGA
-604 NCLAYMVNHNFAYI
+604 NCLAYMINQNFAYI

-635 EVIETNSAKVY
+635 EVTELNNAKVY
-646 HTGQDQRGNFRVG
+646 FTGQDQRGNFRVG
-659 DKFLVD
+659 DNFLVD

-692 SVTLEPGRIGLDN
+692 SVTIEPGKIGLDN

-730 QGNVNAPSVETT
+730 QGNVNAPSVETS

-749 TLTTIGDAPT
+749 TLTTIGDEPT

-769 QDFTAGNNN
+769 QDFTPGNNN
-778 GVLTLR
+778 GVLTVP
-784 GNKDDPSFAYGKTYT
+784 GTIQDPSFAINKTYT
-799 LTANGITYTYGPT
+799 LTANGVTYTYGPT
-812 GDGTG
+812 TNEDRNFYTG
-817 GNSDARDG
+817 LN
-825 NHYLGI
+825 NLGI
-831 ADLNVPG
+831 PGFNMGVVPG
-838 LTYGVSAPGG
+838 ALPV
-848 GLLNPVQITYVAQSV
+848 PVQITYTAQSA
-863 GDRLILGNTNGWTH
+863 GDTLTLANTNGWTH
-877 VGLQSGGSYRADG
+877 VGLQAGASYRAG
-890 TDLGTS
+890 AVDLGTS
-896 AYRWKELHTKS
+896 TTRWKELHTNS

-925 NADLN
+925 NADLK

-937 KVRVENLEFEDNK
+937 RVRFENLEFEDNK
-950 IIGKFSPEGVFTIS
+950 IIGKFSPEGVFTVS
-964 DYELSTPAIFN
+964 DYELSTPTIFS
-975 GYLAFR
+975 GYLSFR
-981 TQLPKYTTVF
+981 TQLPKYTEVF

-1012 LGSYLDNN
+1012 LASYLDNN
-1020 FDGVADDSLLLATFS
+1020 FDGVADDPALLATFS

-1056 FGAFAVNRTFG
+1056 FGSFAVNRTFG
-1067 VYQSEMNNYQGDGV
+1067 VYQNEMNSYQGDGV
-1081 GGQRDLASEKILK
+1081 SGQRDLASEKILK
-1094 NMLIPRICGLYTD
+1094 NMLMPRISGLYTD
-1107 LSPTRPTT
+1107 LSTTRPTA
-1115 LTTALDSS
+1115 LTTALDAA
-1123 RGGYQAGGDPSYNY
+1123 RGGYQEGGVAGYNY

-1142 YTDTT
+1142 YTDPT
-1147 GLTYNNLCYEY
+1147 GLNYNDLCYEY
-1158 LYLLVATMTGA
+1158 MYLLVATMTGS
-1169 LNWRSA
+1169 LNWRSS
-1175 TITNLFDHYTSVL
+1175 TITSLWDPYTSVL
-1188 LSAND
+1188 LANDD
-1193 AAGFAIVNN
+1193 AAGFSIVNN
-1202 ATYKLPIANTPSIDY
+1202 STYKFPIANSPSIDY

-1223 VLGGTSRDVVLQPSG
+1223 VLGGTKRDVVLQPSG
-1238 NVEISSTSNI
+1238 NVTISATSDI
-1248 KLPNGTTAERPSVQ
+1248 KLPVGTTAQRPPVQ

-1276 LETAGSVSLGGIYDT
+1276 LEVAGSVSLGGIYDT
-1291 DRDTYLDLSNNQYN
+1291 DRDTYLDLSNNQYQ
-1305 FVTAGVTNHRLNGTL
+1305 FVTAGQTNHTLNGTL
-1320 LESNGFS
+1320 IESQGFS

-1337 VVSNDTQ
+1337 IVSSDQT
-1344 DGTSILRANG
+1344 DGTSILRSNG
-1354 TGYTEIENIKFRDS
+1354 TGYTEIEDLKFRDS
-1368 ELWNWSSS
+1368 ELWNWSDS
-1376 NFIINLT
+1376 NFIVNLT
-1383 NTSGNAF
+1383 NTTGNAY

-1397 GMVVPLGTT
+1397 GMVVPLGTS
-1406 AERPGSPEV
+1406 AERPGTPEV

-1445 ASSDVEDLAYV
+1445 ATSDVEDLAYV

>member
-11 QLLQAN
+11 QLLQDN

-41 INTTTTPRNLTV
+41 INTTTTPRNLTI
-53 NGTLRTTS
+53 NGTIRTAS
-61 GGSDPDVIFGN
+61 GNSDPDVIFGN

-79 TLATTGISTPS
+79 TLATTGISSPS
-90 GNVTI
+90 GNISI
-95 KSTHPEGYI
+95 KSTHVEGYI

-109 GSYNFAIRDDGIQ
+109 GSNNFAVKGDGIQ
-122 ALQTNGGLGIKS
+122 ALQTNGGIGIKS

-141 LAWNSN
+141 AAWNSN

-155 PGPRN
+155 PGPID
-160 SASSPPNDMDRLY
+160 SATAPPNDMNRLY

-186 AEELAAL
+186 SEELAAL

-212 NTKFVGGVAYP
+212 NTNYVAGVAYP
-223 ASNTIAEHNNPT
+223 ASNLISEHANPT

-249 PKALQLQTGG
+249 PRQVQLQTGG

-264 GNVHAT
+264 GNLHAT
-270 GNITYGGTS
+270 GNITYGGGS
-279 ITIGDDSTDS
+279 ITIGDDSTDT

-295 FKNDIIPDDNDRF
+295 FKNDLIPDDSDRF

-357 SNNGNDINA
+357 VNNGNDINA

-376 LTKALSVAVDG
+376 ITKALSVATDG
-387 DLIYIYPGQYQETFP
+387 DLIYVYPGQYQETFP
-402 MTVPKGVT
+402 MTIPKGVT
-410 IQGDSIKGVEIYPTS
+410 VQGDSIKGVEIYPTS

-432 FLLNSDVTIENIT
+432 FLLNTDSTIENIT

-450 YDSGNDKGYAFRFA
+450 YDSGNDKGYGFRFA
-464 NNFSTLIEN
+464 NNFSTNIIDQ
-473 TEPGR
+473 EPGR

-493 TSVSDPRGFDSGDAG
+493 TSASDPRGFASGDAG
-508 KGALVDGSVVNS
+508 KGALVDGSVVS
-520 NSRSASILFH
+520 QNSRSASMLFH

-539 DGLTMTNG
+539 DGLTMKNG

-559 ANRGIYML
+559 ANRGIYIL
-567 QGSGRTDNNGA
+567 QGSGRTAKNGT

-594 GNKGIEASGA
+594 GNKGIEADGA
-604 NCLAYMVNHNFAYI
+604 NCLAYMVNQNFAYI

-635 EVIETNSAKVY
+635 EVTESNNAKIY
-646 HTGQDQRGNFRVG
+646 FTGQDQRGNFRVG

-671 SFDIESIFAQNTK
+671 SFDVESIFASNSK

-692 SVTLEPGRIGLDN
+692 VVSLEPGRVGLDN
-705 IVVTGN
+705 IVIQGN
-711 VIEATRSAINFDS
+711 VIQATKSAINFNS

-730 QGNVNAPSVETT
+730 QGNVNAPSVDMT
-742 GNLSIGG
+742 GNLTIGG
-749 TLTTIGDAPT
+749 SLTTLGDAPT

-769 QDFTAGNNN
+769 QNFEPGNNN
-778 GVLTLR
+778 GILKLY
-784 GNKDDPSFAYGKTYT
+784 GDKSDPNFNYPETYS
-799 LTANGITYTYGPT
+799 LKANGITYTYNAT
-812 GDGTG
+812 GEDER
-817 GNSDARDG
+817 NYFA
-825 NHYLGI
+825 GI
-831 ADLNVPG
+831 AALNVPG
-838 LTYGVSAPGG
+838 LTIGSHSLN
-848 GLLNPVQITYVAQSV
+848 GLTNAILITYIAQAV
-863 GDRLILGNTNGWTH
+863 GDQLVLLGNASDATNGWVHLGHQPGT
-877 VGLQSGGSYRADG
+877 YRADG
-890 TDLGTS
+890 SDLGTS
-896 AYRWKELHTKS
+896 TYRWKELHTKT
-907 AIIDSITISSQ
+907 ANIDTISISSQ
-918 SIATTPS
+918 LISTNTS
-925 NADLN
+925 NADLY

-937 KVRVENLEFEDNK
+937 KVRVENIEFEDNK
-950 IIGKFSPEGVFTIS
+950 IIGKFSPEGSFIVN
-964 DYELSTPAIFN
+964 DYELSTPTIFN
-975 GYLAFR
+975 GYMSFK

-1000 VSDDAIKHAANM
+1000 VSDNAIKHAANM
-1012 LGSYLDNN
+1012 LASYLDNN
-1020 FDGVADDSLLLATFS
+1020 FDNVADDATLLATFS

-1056 FGAFAVNRTFG
+1056 FGSFAVNRTFG
-1067 VYQSEMNNYQGDGV
+1067 VYQSEMNSYLGDGV
-1081 GGQRDLASEKILK
+1081 GSQRDLASEKILK
-1094 NMLIPRICGLYTD
+1094 NMLIPRISGLYTN
-1107 LSPTRPTT
+1107 LSTTRPTT
-1115 LTTALDSS
+1115 LTTAMDAS
-1123 RGGYQAGGDPSYNY
+1123 RGGYQAGGVAGYNY

-1142 YTDTT
+1142 YTDPT
-1147 GLTYNNLCYEY
+1147 GLNYNNLCYEY
-1158 LYLLVATMTGA
+1158 LYLLTATMAGSLT
-1169 LNWRSA
+1169 WRSA
-1175 TITNLFDHYTSVL
+1175 TITSLFDHYTSVL
-1188 LSAND
+1188 LANND
-1193 AAGFAIVNN
+1193 AAGFSIVND
-1202 ATYKLPIANTPSIDY
+1202 ATYKLPITNSPSIDY

-1223 VLGGTSRDVVLQPSG
+1223 NLGGTSRDVVLQPSG
-1238 NVEISSTSNI
+1238 NVTVSATSDLR
-1248 KLPNGTTAERPSVQ
+1248 LPVGTTAQRPPLQ
-1262 GGLRY
+1262 AGLRY

-1305 FVTAGVTNHRLNGTL
+1305 FVTAGQTNHRLNGIL
-1320 LESNGFS
+1320 LESQGFS

-1337 VVSNDTQ
+1337 IVSNDTT
-1344 DGTSILRANG
+1344 DGTSILRSNG

-1376 NFIINLT
+1376 NFIFNLT
-1383 NTSGNAF
+1383 NSTGNAY
-1390 LKIENTS
+1390 LKIDNTS
-1397 GMVVPLGTT
+1397 GMVVPQGTT
-1406 AERPGSPEV
+1406 AQRPAGPEV
-1415 GTTRYNKQL
+1415 GHTRYNKQL

-1433 NWINAAGEVESI
+1433 KWINAAGEVESI
-1445 ASSDVEDLAYV
+1445 LADDVEQLAYV

>member
-11 QLLQAN
+11 QLLQNN

-53 NGTLRTTS
+53 TGTLRTTS
-61 GGSDPDVIFGN
+61 GSSDPDVIFGN

-79 TLATTGISTPS
+79 TLATTGISTAS
-90 GNVTI
+90 GDVTL
-95 KSTHPEGYI
+95 KSTHPAGFVT
-104 KTNGI
+104 TNGI
-109 GSYNFAIRDDGIQ
+109 GSYNFAVKGDGIQ
-122 ALQTNGGLGIKS
+122 ALQTNGGIGIKS
-134 EVFDGQT
+134 EAFDGQT
-141 LAWNSN
+141 AAWNSN

-160 SASSPPNDMDRLY
+160 SATSVPNDMDRLY
-173 DYALTLSQ
+173 DYALSLSQ

-186 AEELAAL
+186 PEELAAL

-212 NTKFVGGVAYP
+212 NTKFVNGVAYP

-235 AFKAYIEK
+235 AFKAYIAK

-249 PKALQLQTGG
+249 PKELQLQTGG

-295 FKNDIIPDDNDRF
+295 FKNDLIPDDTDRF

-317 GPAKGFKIA
+317 GPAKGFRIA
-326 VNNLIADS
+326 VDNLIADS

-357 SNNGNDINA
+357 SNNGSDTND

-402 MTVPKGVT
+402 MTVPAGVT
-410 IQGDSIKGVEIYPTS
+410 IQGDSIRGVEIYPTS

-432 FLLNSDVTIENIT
+432 FLVNSDVTIENIT

-464 NNFSTLIEN
+464 NNFSTTVDLSG
-473 TEPGR
+473 PGR
-478 SPYIRNCTVLTKGTT
+478 SPYIRNITVLTKGTT
-493 TSVSDPRGFDSGDAG
+493 TNASDPRGFASGDAG
-508 KGALVDGSVVNS
+508 KGALIDGQVVAS
-520 NSRSASILFH
+520 NSRSASMLFH
-530 AVTFITPGV
+530 SCTFITPGV
-539 DGLTMTNG
+539 DALTITNG

-559 ANRGIYML
+559 ANRGIYMK

-594 GNKGIEASGA
+594 GNKGIEADGA
-604 NCLAYMVNHNFAYI
+604 NCLAYMINQNFAYI

-635 EVIETNSAKVY
+635 EVTELNNAKVY
-646 HTGQDQRGNFRVG
+646 FTGQDQRGNFRVG
-659 DKFLVD
+659 DNFLVD

-692 SVTLEPGRIGLDN
+692 SVTIEPGKIGLDN

-730 QGNVNAPSVETT
+730 QGNVNAPSVETS

-749 TLTTIGDAPT
+749 TLTTIGDEPT

-769 QDFTAGNNN
+769 QDFTPGNNN
-778 GVLTLR
+778 GVLTVP
-784 GNKDDPSFAYGKTYT
+784 GTIQDPSFAINKTYT
-799 LTANGITYTYGPT
+799 LTANGVTYTYGPT
-812 GDGTG
+812 TNEDRNFYTG
-817 GNSDARDG
+817 LN
-825 NHYLGI
+825 NLGI
-831 ADLNVPG
+831 PGFNMGVVPG
-838 LTYGVSAPGG
+838 ALPV
-848 GLLNPVQITYVAQSV
+848 PVQITYTAQSA
-863 GDRLILGNTNGWTH
+863 GDTLTLANTNGWTH
-877 VGLQSGGSYRADG
+877 VGLQAGASYRAG
-890 TDLGTS
+890 AVDLGTS
-896 AYRWKELHTKS
+896 TTRWKELHTNS

-925 NADLN
+925 NADLK

-937 KVRVENLEFEDNK
+937 RVRFENLEFEDNK
-950 IIGKFSPEGVFTIS
+950 IIGKFSPEGVFTVS
-964 DYELSTPAIFN
+964 DYELSTPTIFS
-975 GYLAFR
+975 GYLSFR
-981 TQLPKYTTVF
+981 TQLPKYTEVF

-1012 LGSYLDNN
+1012 LASYLDNN
-1020 FDGVADDSLLLATFS
+1020 FDGVADDPALLATFS

-1056 FGAFAVNRTFG
+1056 FGSFAVNRTFG
-1067 VYQSEMNNYQGDGV
+1067 VYQNEMNSYQGDGV
-1081 GGQRDLASEKILK
+1081 SGQRDLASEKILK
-1094 NMLIPRICGLYTD
+1094 NMLMPRISGLYTD
-1107 LSPTRPTT
+1107 LSTTRPTA
-1115 LTTALDSS
+1115 LTTALDAA
-1123 RGGYQAGGDPSYNY
+1123 RGGYQEGGVAGYNY

-1142 YTDTT
+1142 YTDPT
-1147 GLTYNNLCYEY
+1147 GLNYNDLCYEY
-1158 LYLLVATMTGA
+1158 MYLLVATMTGS
-1169 LNWRSA
+1169 LNWRSS
-1175 TITNLFDHYTSVL
+1175 TITSLWDPYTSVL
-1188 LSAND
+1188 LANDD
-1193 AAGFAIVNN
+1193 AAGFSIVNN
-1202 ATYKLPIANTPSIDY
+1202 STYKFPIANSPSIDY

-1223 VLGGTSRDVVLQPSG
+1223 VLGGTKRDVVLQPSG
-1238 NVEISSTSNI
+1238 NVTISATSDI
-1248 KLPNGTTAERPSVQ
+1248 KLPVGTTAQRPPVQ

-1276 LETAGSVSLGGIYDT
+1276 LEVAGSVSLGGIYDT
-1291 DRDTYLDLSNNQYN
+1291 DRDTYLDLSNNQYQ
-1305 FVTAGVTNHRLNGTL
+1305 FVTAGQTNHTLNGTL
-1320 LESNGFS
+1320 IESQGFS

-1337 VVSNDTQ
+1337 IVSSDQT
-1344 DGTSILRANG
+1344 DGTSILRSNG
-1354 TGYTEIENIKFRDS
+1354 TGYTEIEDLKFRDS
-1368 ELWNWSSS
+1368 ELWNWSDS
-1376 NFIINLT
+1376 NFIVNLT
-1383 NTSGNAF
+1383 NTTGNAY

-1397 GMVVPLGTT
+1397 GMVVPLGTS
-1406 AERPGSPEV
+1406 AERPGTPEV